1 MVASLLASDLEGS
14 AMEHN
19 EQLTQIKVLLSRLD
33 SGTNVDAGG
42 VRLNPT
48 NSYTDSARA
57 GREREL
63 FFGSHPQLLGLSC
76 DLPQPGSFFT
86 ADDLA
91 TPILATRDED
101 GRFRAFV
108 NACRHRGV
116 VVEEE
121 ERGIKRRFVC
131 PFHSWSYDPKGALVG
146 LPKEEQF
153 GEIDKECFGLVEL
166 PTEEKYGFLFIHP
179 NPSGSVDVDDLLGE
193 DLAQEFDAWDFGSFS
208 RLGGDR
214 YEIECN
220 WKLAMDTF
228 GETYHFNSLHRD
240 SLANFFQGNVQCYD
254 TYGQHHRMILCKKAI
269 HEMREWPEDQW
280 DITVA
285 GLPVYWIFPNNIVMP
300 SEWGL
305 YVVRA
310 YPDVNDPG
318 KHTSVISFYV
328 RGDKASAAGNNNGV
342 DERQALLETAPMEA
356 LSAIA
361 QGFAAIIRDEDYVAS
376 ASQQRSAN
384 SGTLEHVIFGR
395 NEPALHH
402 YHNTYR
408 AALGLDPLPLLDPAS
423 MA

>member
-1 MVASLLASDLEGS
+1 MKHELEVEILKEL
-14 AMEHN
+14 MR
-19 EQLTQIKVLLSRLD
+19 QLDEGK
-33 SGTNVDAGG
+33 NVDAG
-42 VRLNPT
+42 VQYRMPT
-48 NSYTDSARA
+48 TSYVCPETAR
-57 GREREL
+57 REQEE
-63 FFGSHPQLLGLSC
+63 FFRNCPQLIGLSD
-76 DLPQPGSFFT
+76 DLPEEGSFFT
-86 ADDLA
+86 MNDFG
-91 TPILATRDED
+91 TPLLATRDKK
-101 GRFRAFV
+101 GVFHAFL
-108 NACRHRGV
+108 NACRHRSV
-116 VVEEE
+116 KVTSQD
-121 ERGIKRRFVC
+121 RGKRSVFMC
-131 PFHSWSYDPKGALVG
+131 PFHNWSYSNTGDLISIPDEDHFGPVDKSCRGLLELPAIERGGLLWVHPKIDGKLEVDELLGGLQSELASVG
-146 LPKEEQF
+146 MEKHKF
-153 GEIDKECFGLVEL
+153 VGDKTIDK
-166 PTEEKYGFLFIHP
+166 
-179 NPSGSVDVDDLLGE
+179 
-193 DLAQEFDAWDFGSFS
+193 
-208 RLGGDR
+208 RL
-214 YEIECN
+214 N
-220 WKLAMDTF
+220 WKFANDTF

-310 YPDVNDPG
+310 YPDETNPG

-328 RGDKASAAGNNNGV
+328 RGDKASIAGTNNGL
-342 DERQALLETAPMEA
+342 DERQALLETAPLEA
-356 LSAIA
+356 LSEIA

-384 SGTLEHVIFGR
+384 SGTLDHVIFGR

-408 AALGLDPLPLLDPAS
+408 AALGLDLLPLLDPAS